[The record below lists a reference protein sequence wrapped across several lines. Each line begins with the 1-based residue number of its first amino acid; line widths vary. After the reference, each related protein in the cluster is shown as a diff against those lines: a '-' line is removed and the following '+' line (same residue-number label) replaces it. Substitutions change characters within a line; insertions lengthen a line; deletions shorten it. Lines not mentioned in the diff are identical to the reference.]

1 MQPDDEEV
9 EEEFE
14 IEETESKPATRPA
27 SKLDL
32 EEPISNLQNEDDGNE
47 EEDDEDEVIQKR

>member
-14 IEETESKPATRPA
+14 VDETEPKPTRPA

-32 EEPISNLQNEDDGNE
+32 EEPITTSQNDENE
-47 EEDDEDEVIQKR
+47 YEDDEDDEEEV